1 MKVKRSLTAAIHTN
15 VSLILFSQNN
25 NDDPVAVL
33 SPTTRFCNPISAVLM
48 SQMADIGGHQGRF
61 VVGAVFKYIV
71 RPEDLDDST
80 NALHQNR
87 LQKAPIEDEVCNN
100 LRRARKNGR
109 DPRRPVDRLVVSQA
123 HCLFSGSTDL
133 VTAHRTMLTL
143 FAFGTPKSRSKMNR
157 FRQLLLKNRYIQKD
171 SQLYRDLW
179 EVRSRRGVMKNP
191 GNRNGYVHKEG
202 GMKDN
207 RCLLERM
214 NDATA
219 ESQKY
224 WIRAECTKS
233 ITEENLAL
241 PQSVLAQYL
250 YEVIQ
255 PKHYVLAGLRTAL
268 EKKPIVNPNTKHEKQ
283 FTMSVPMYPYKEM
296 KCFVNPTNPT
306 MFKLTT
312 PKGQK
317 PKDFKSTP
325 GATFY
330 LCTIAPII
338 D

>member
-1 MKVKRSLTAAIHTN
+1 M
-15 VSLILFSQNN
+15 
-25 NDDPVAVL
+25 
-33 SPTTRFCNPISAVLM
+33 
-48 SQMADIGGHQGRF
+48 
-61 VVGAVFKYIV
+61 
-71 RPEDLDDST
+71 
-80 NALHQNR
+80 
-87 LQKAPIEDEVCNN
+87 
-100 LRRARKNGR
+100 
-109 DPRRPVDRLVVSQA
+109 
-123 HCLFSGSTDL
+123 
-133 VTAHRTMLTL
+133 
-143 FAFGTPKSRSKMNR
+143 
-157 FRQLLLKNRYIQKD
+157 KNRYIQKD
-171 SQLYRDLW
+171 SQLYLAIW
-179 EVRSRRGVMKNP
+179 EVRSRKGVMKNP
-191 GNRNGYVHKEG
+191 GNRNDYVHKEG

-214 NDATA
+214 NDAIA
-219 ESQKY
+219 ERQKY

-283 FTMSVPMYPYKEM
+283 FTMSVPMYPYKEI
-296 KCFVNPTNPT
+296 KCFVDPTNPT

-312 PKGQK
+312 PKGHK